1 MQARSSAPLATERHV
16 FAGILLDF
24 DGTIIDSTEAII
36 QNWKNVAAEL
46 NIDYRDILRASHGRR
61 AIDVLQE
68 LAPTEADWEYVSAM
82 ESRTPY
88 LCPTQ
93 AAEIP
98 GACDLLQTLTRHS
111 IPHAIVTSGSRAL
124 VTAWLTDVVAGK
136 PDPEGYCKAK
146 ERLLKACN
154 VRADVLVIEDAPA
167 GIRAGKAAGYRVLA
181 VTTTH
186 SVLELKDA
194 GADWVVS
201 DLRRVRVEGMGS
213 SGVGVV
219 FSDLL

>member
-1 MQARSSAPLATERHV
+1 MQARSSAPLATQRHV

-24 DGTIIDSTEAII
+24 DGTIIDSTEPAII

-68 LAPTEADWEYVSAM
+68 LDPTKANWEYVSPM
-82 ESRTPY
+82 ESRIPY
-88 LCPTQ
+88 LCSTQ
-93 AAEIP
+93 AAEIS

-111 IPHAIVTSGSRAL
+111 IRHAIN
-124 VTAWLTDVVAGK
+124 VVAGK

-167 GIRAGKAAGYRVLA
+167 GIRAGNAAGCRVLA
-181 VTTTH
+181 ATTTH